1 MTICRDTNQSSAP
14 CCASAAY
21 LYTLALDGPSLAWEF
36 LRRHPEYGSEWLNA
50 LRPQRDAVA
59 ARWGLRCRP

>member
-1 MTICRDTNQSSAP
+1 MTICCDTNPSSAP

-21 LYTLALDGPSLAWEF
+21 LYTLALDGQSLAWEF
-36 LRRHPEYGSEWLNA
+36 LRRRPEYGSDWLNA

>member
-1 MTICRDTNQSSAP
+1 MTICCDTNPSSAP

-21 LYTLALDGPSLAWEF
+21 LYTLALDGQSLAWEF
-36 LRRHPEYGSEWLNA
+36 LRRHPEYGSDWLNA